1 MSRQALWILLFVFTG
16 AAFGANVQVDR
27 SANGWTMQ
35 NGRIAIELAHTPS
48 GQIVLRS
55 LRNITSR
62 REWAVPDA
70 DAGVSLEVSGSAH
83 SGDFQFTSEKIRK
96 LPNGAMELAIDSVDR
111 QAKIDLWLTVRC
123 YPDAAALEFS
133 ARIENHGSK
142 TMPLIQRISPLA
154 ISVAAAPG
162 LHAYSSAP
170 GQNHGFGSASP
181 ASEAKRFADWTVF
194 EDGGEGMMIGGDM
207 GAGLLQWAL
216 DAGPRDKGT
225 RLRVGFGFRRDTKVT
240 DQPAF
245 EVTPGETVETPIAFL
260 ALAKGDEDDVANVA
274 FRYLKRFVFPA
285 PLPNS
290 PLAVYCIWYT
300 APRSEELLLD
310 ELKFARRIGFE
321 VFYHDASWYEGSSIV
336 PGTNDWSL
344 GLGSYRENL
353 QKFPNGMAAF
363 SRNVRS
369 AGMKFGLWVDPGNV
383 DSRRVT
389 SGEIPDKW
397 LAKIDGKPLQS
408 KHPSLSPMTQLC
420 LGDPE
425 VVAWIEKNLTHI
437 IGEWNLEWLKWDPSG
452 TVNNNCN
459 RTDHGH
465 AARNGSYAAWRGKM
479 QIWSYLAKTF
489 PSLSGFECDPSLQY
503 SRTNP
508 GPRALL
514 PGGYEYEF
522 ITGPMVSPLVWGSPY
537 TMKGELTGDWYS
549 ASALDYNIRKHFMH
563 GFVFGNIDGM
573 ISQRLS
579 AAPAGY
585 IEAFQRNLLFFKQY
599 RHLLLEDV
607 YHPKLKLA
615 ENWSSVEYVKA
626 DSSEAVVFAFRD
638 GGNEPRNN
646 LKLRGLEPT
655 ATYRV
660 TSLNDRP
667 GRDRTFSGSELGAS
681 GLDVKLPDDWLVKG
695 DGLPDP
701 RYQNQLTYGSDV
713 ILLRKVSE

>member
-1 MSRQALWILLFVFTG
+1 
-16 AAFGANVQVDR
+16 
-27 SANGWTMQ
+27 
-35 NGRIAIELAHTPS
+35 
-48 GQIVLRS
+48 
-55 LRNITSR
+55 
-62 REWAVPDA
+62 
-70 DAGVSLEVSGSAH
+70 
-83 SGDFQFTSEKIRK
+83 
-96 LPNGAMELAIDSVDR
+96 
-111 QAKIDLWLTVRC
+111 
-123 YPDAAALEFS
+123 
-133 ARIENHGSK
+133 
-142 TMPLIQRISPLA
+142 
-154 ISVAAAPG
+154 
-162 LHAYSSAP
+162 
-170 GQNHGFGSASP
+170 
-181 ASEAKRFADWTVF
+181 
-194 EDGGEGMMIGGDM
+194 
-207 GAGLLQWAL
+207 
-216 DAGPRDKGT
+216 
-225 RLRVGFGFRRDTKVT
+225 
-240 DQPAF
+240 
-245 EVTPGETVETPIAFL
+245 
-260 ALAKGDEDDVANVA
+260 VA

-607 YHPKLKLA
+607 YHPKLRLP

-638 GGNEPRNN
+638 GGSVPRNN